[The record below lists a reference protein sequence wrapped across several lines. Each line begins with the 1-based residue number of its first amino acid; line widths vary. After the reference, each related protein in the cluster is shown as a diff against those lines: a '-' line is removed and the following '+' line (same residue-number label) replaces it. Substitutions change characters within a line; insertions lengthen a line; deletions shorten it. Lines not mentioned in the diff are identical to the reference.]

1 MRILVNY
8 DNGQIFQ
15 HFGRTEMFKIYD
27 VEDTII
33 NIKIKKARK

>member
-1 MRILVNY
+1 MRISVNY

-27 VEDTII
+27 VENGEIV
-33 NIKIKKARK
+33 REQMLPV